1 MDPNAIQQWLQAN
14 ALIVMFIAGMAV
26 KYLPFL
32 KAVPNKL
39 IPWINLIGYILINVL
54 GGTAQADSTVV
65 TTVAVAPLA
74 VVAHPTFLTIL
85 LKGVLNALMAALFY
99 DKAVKEFI
107 PAPRFT
113 K

>member
-1 MDPNAIQQWLQAN
+1 MDPNAIQQWLQGN
-14 ALIVMFIAGMAV
+14 ALIVMFVAGLAV

-32 KAVPNKL
+32 KAIPNKL
-39 IPWINLIGYILINVL
+39 IPWINLIGYILISVL
-54 GGTAQADSTVV
+54 GGTAQADSTAVV
-65 TTVAVAPLA
+65 PLA